1 MAESRPDVLLT
12 DRDMSG
18 LDGLTLCRRL
28 REQGQDGHTYV
39 ILLTG
44 LGDPDEVTAGMQ
56 AGADDYLTKPLNPF
70 DCRPGCRRQPR
81 HPAARRPR
89 PRPGGAGGQA
99 HTDPLTGLR
108 NRLGLSADL
117 EQMHS
122 VSERYGRSYCV
133 AMCDVDHFKTYNDL
147 RPPRRRPRPAHHRR
161 HLTDQIR
168 TGDRVSR

>member
-70 DCRPGCRRQPR
+70 DCRPGCSP
-81 HPAARRPR
+81 PAASPSCT
-89 PRPGGAGGQA
+89 P
-99 HTDPLTGLR
+99 T
-108 NRLGLSADL
+108 SA
-117 EQMHS
+117 
-122 VSERYGRSYCV
+122 
-133 AMCDVDHFKTYNDL
+133 A
-147 RPPRRRPRPAHHRR
+147 PRRRWAAKPTPTRSP
-161 HLTDQIR
+161 
-168 TGDRVSR
+168 G